1 MEVPAIA
8 KIYSALRDTEALSYY
23 VPDVNRGTVL
33 VAVPALIDLH
43 KAASTMTEAESS
55 IAQQLSSEWLFR
67 HCDEVTRRTGYLT
80 KMIRL
85 IDLKGIKLSG
95 MNREFQ
101 RRDANNSKTIEDV
114 YPQLLG
120 AVYLCHAPGW
130 IQAFW
135 RGVRAVLPARVVEKV
150 DFLEPM
156 ARVRERERLLQW
168 IAPEHLPECFG
179 GPCKQWPPPN
189 SRFLPRVSI
198 LAEPAKLREAPTA
211 VGGTSAA

>member
-1 MEVPAIA
+1 MLPCGGPQALEVPAIA
-8 KIYSALRDTEALSYY
+8 KFYSALRDTEALSYY

-120 AVYLCHAPGW
+120 AVYYC
-130 IQAFW
+130 I
-135 RGVRAVLPARVVEKV
+135 
-150 DFLEPM
+150 
-156 ARVRERERLLQW
+156 
-168 IAPEHLPECFG
+168 
-179 GPCKQWPPPN
+179 
-189 SRFLPRVSI
+189 SLPRPGLDPGL
-198 LAEPAKLREAPTA
+198 LAWGSSSPPGARCREGRLSRANGEGA
-211 VGGTSAA
+211 